1 MSLTAGSTLQNGK
14 YLVQATLHQSDFGVT
29 YQAFHTLLNQI
40 VVIQT
45 VNSILQEHARF
56 DQIRQQFLIE
66 VRRLAKGHSAQTV
79 MVRDCFEESGMPFVV
94 LERTP
99 GLVPAKLGEWLGF
112 LNQIVLEPKP
122 EAKIAPNKNSISTQ
136 AETLVPAGVTPASVT
151 PAVTTPATIE
161 KTAVAPVQ
169 EFKQTAPTQGGA
181 IAPPPR
187 NSQYPNSQYLN
198 SQSSISPKLPMIPAK
213 RRWLPITLAATAIV
227 AGLTGAILSL
237 SLRYQDSQVKG
248 TSSLFSSE
256 QSFPPH
262 EDWLGEDPYANS
274 YSDRSKTEAPAD
286 TNVRQYEAPPVARRS
301 QRDYGDQPR
310 YNPEPVP
317 VPAEPTPTPVV
328 KQIPDT
334 FSPPADSRPIP
345 LVENALPRPEPV
357 APIESPIQKT
367 ELLPPPV
374 APVPH
379 APLVSEPP
387 TSAAPAPVSQ

>member
-1 MSLTAGSTLQNGK
+1 MSLMAGSTLQNGK

-45 VNSILQEHARF
+45 VNSILREHAQF

-66 VRRLAKGHSAQTV
+66 VRRLAKGHSAQAV
-79 MVRDCFEESGMPFVV
+79 VVRDCFEESGMPFVV

-99 GLVPAKLGEWLGF
+99 GLVYAKLGDWLSF

-122 EAKIAPNKNSISTQ
+122 EANIAPDKNPISQSEIPIPATPP
-136 AETLVPAGVTPASVT
+136 AVIPPAATPPVVTTSATTEKAPVPA
-151 PAVTTPATIE
+151 
-161 KTAVAPVQ
+161 
-169 EFKQTAPTQGGA
+169 GA
-181 IAPPPR
+181 IAPPR
-187 NSQYPNSQYLN
+187 SNSQNPNSQNPN
-198 SQSSISPKLPMIPAK
+198 SQSSISPKLPLVQSK

-256 QSFPPH
+256 QSFPPR
-262 EDWLGEDPYANS
+262 EDWLGKDPYANS

-286 TNVRQYEAPPVARRS
+286 TNVRQYEAPPVSRRS
-301 QRDYGDQPR
+301 QRVYDDRPR
-310 YNPEPVP
+310 YSPEPAPVP
-317 VPAEPTPTPVV
+317 VEPTPNPIV

-334 FSPPADSRPIP
+334 FSPPIDSRPVP
-345 LVENALPRPEPV
+345 LVEDTIPRPESIAPV
-357 APIESPIQKT
+357 EPLIQKP
-367 ELLPPPV
+367 ESLPQPV
-374 APVPH
+374 APVPQ

-387 TSAAPAPVSQ
+387 TSIAPAPVSQ